1 MTNIS
6 TQYSPITDG
15 TFDNLHFDFE
25 GRTLP
30 RFVAVEGNIGVGK
43 TTLAKRLASTFNYKT
58 LLEAAEENP
67 FLERFY
73 QDRKRNAL
81 PTQLHFLFQRSQ
93 QFKELRQDDMFSPL
107 RVADFLLNKDPL
119 FARVTLDDDEF
130 SLYRKVYDQLIC
142 DVPKPDLVVYL
153 QAPIEVLLKRVRQ
166 RGIAAEQRIDQ
177 EYLQQLNEAYTQFF
191 HYYNDAPLLIVNAA
205 EIDLANNAQHY
216 RSLVEYMLTIRNGRH
231 YYNPSTI

>member
-1 MTNIS
+1 MTDD
-6 TQYSPITDG
+6 P
-15 TFDNLHFDFE
+15 FDNLHFDFE

-43 TTLAKRLASTFNYKT
+43 TTLAKRLASTFNYQT

-73 QDRKRNAL
+73 LDRKRNAL
-81 PTQLHFLFQRSQ
+81 PTQLYFLFQRSQ
-93 QFKELRQDDMFSPL
+93 QFRELRQGDMFSPL

-130 SLYRKVYDQLIC
+130 NLYKKVYDQLII
-142 DVPKPDLVVYL
+142 DAPKPDLVVYL
-153 QAPIEVLLKRVRQ
+153 QAPVDTLMKRVRQ
-166 RGIAAEQRIDQ
+166 RGIAAEQRIEL
-177 EYLQQLNEAYTQFF
+177 EYLQQLNEAYTQLF
-191 HYYNDAPLLIVNAA
+191 HYYNDTPLLIVNATD
-205 EIDLANNAQHY
+205 IDLANNPEHY
-216 RSLVEYMLTIRNGRH
+216 RELVEYMLTIRNGRH

>member
-1 MTNIS
+1 MTDDS
-6 TQYSPITDG
+6 
-15 TFDNLHFDFE
+15 FDNLHFDFE

-43 TTLAKRLASTFNYKT
+43 TTLAKRLASTFNYQT

-81 PTQLHFLFQRSQ
+81 PTQLYFLFQRSQ
-93 QFKELRQDDMFSPL
+93 QFRELRQGDMFSPL

-130 SLYRKVYDQLIC
+130 NLYKKVYDQLII
-142 DVPKPDLVVYL
+142 DAPKPDLVVYL
-153 QAPIEVLLKRVRQ
+153 QAPVETLMKRVKQ
-166 RGIAAEQRIDQ
+166 RGVVAEQRIDI
-177 EYLQQLNEAYTQFF
+177 EYLQQLNEAYTQLF
-191 HYYNDAPLLIVNAA
+191 HYYSDTPLLIVNATD
-205 EIDLANNAQHY
+205 IDLANNTEHY
-216 RSLVEYMLTIRNGRH
+216 RELVEYMLTIRNGRH
-231 YYNPSTI
+231 YYNPSTL

>member
-1 MTNIS
+1 MTDD
-6 TQYSPITDG
+6 P
-15 TFDNLHFDFE
+15 FDNLHFDFE

-43 TTLAKRLASTFNYKT
+43 TTLAKRLASTFSYQT

-73 QDRKRNAL
+73 HDRKRNAL
-81 PTQLHFLFQRSQ
+81 PTQLYFLFQRSQ
-93 QFKELRQDDMFSPL
+93 QFRELRQGDMFSPL

-130 SLYRKVYDQLIC
+130 NLYKKVYDQLII
-142 DVPKPDLVVYL
+142 DAPKPDLVVYL
-153 QAPIEVLLKRVRQ
+153 QAPVETLMKRVRQ
-166 RGIAAEQRIDQ
+166 RGIAAEQRIEL
-177 EYLQQLNEAYTQFF
+177 EYLQQLNEAYTQLF
-191 HYYNDAPLLIVNAA
+191 HYYNDTPLLIVNAA
-205 EIDLANNAQHY
+205 DIDLANNPEHY
-216 RSLVEYMLTIRNGRH
+216 RELVEYMLTIRNGRH

>member
-1 MTNIS
+1 MTDDS
-6 TQYSPITDG
+6 
-15 TFDNLHFDFE
+15 FDNLHFDFE

-43 TTLAKRLASTFNYKT
+43 TTLAKRLAGTFSYQT

-73 QDRKRNAL
+73 LDRKRNAL
-81 PTQLHFLFQRSQ
+81 PTQLYFLFQRSQ
-93 QFKELRQDDMFSPL
+93 QFRELRQGDMFSPL

-130 SLYRKVYDQLIC
+130 NLYKKVYDQLII
-142 DVPKPDLVVYL
+142 DAPKPDLVVYL
-153 QAPIEVLLKRVRQ
+153 QAPVETLMKRVKQ
-166 RGIAAEQRIDQ
+166 RGVAAEQRIEL
-177 EYLQQLNEAYTQFF
+177 EYLQQLNEAYTQLF
-191 HYYNDAPLLIVNAA
+191 HYYNDTPLLIVNATD
-205 EIDLANNAQHY
+205 IDLANNPEHY
-216 RSLVEYMLTIRNGRH
+216 RELVEYMLTIRNGRH

>member
-1 MTNIS
+1 MTDD
-6 TQYSPITDG
+6 P
-15 TFDNLHFDFE
+15 FDNLHFDFE

-43 TTLAKRLASTFNYKT
+43 TTLAKRLASTFNYQT

-73 QDRKRNAL
+73 QDRRHNAL

-107 RVADFLLNKDPL
+107 RVADFLLEKDPL
-119 FARVTLDDDEF
+119 FARVTLGDDEY
-130 SLYRKVYDQLIC
+130 SLYRKVYDQLIHE
-142 DVPKPDLVVYL
+142 VPKPDLVVYL
-153 QAPIEVLLKRVRQ
+153 QAPIDVLMKRVKQ

-177 EYLQQLNEAYTQFF
+177 DYLQQLNEAYTQFF

-205 EIDLANNAQHY
+205 EIDLANNPQHY
-216 RSLVEYMLTIRNGRH
+216 RTLVEYLLTIRNGRH
-231 YYNPSTI
+231 YYNPSTL